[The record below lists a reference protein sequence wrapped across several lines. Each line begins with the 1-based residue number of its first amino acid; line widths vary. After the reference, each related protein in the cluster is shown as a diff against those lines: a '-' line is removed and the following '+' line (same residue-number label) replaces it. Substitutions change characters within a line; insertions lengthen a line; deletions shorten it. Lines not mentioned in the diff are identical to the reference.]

1 MADYILKPHS
11 ETKIQDLIDMAF
23 AAGGGRI
30 VLEPGVHQSG
40 TIYLKSNV
48 ELHLE
53 AGAILRGHTSPDLY
67 DDFRDPGF
75 DGCAPERS
83 RKCLVAAKFA
93 ENISITGPGE
103 IDGCGPAFYDTE
115 HEVGRF
121 WSKPPHPRPRMIQ
134 FYKCK
139 NVHLQNTTFKD
150 SPGWTMWLIECEDVT
165 IDSIR
170 VIGNQMMINN
180 DGIDIDSCRR
190 VAVTNSLFRTGD
202 DCLILRAIRKYA
214 DHHPVCEDITVSNCV
229 LDSRCQGIR
238 IGCPSDECIR
248 NATFTNIAFHGE
260 GNGINI
266 NNPQRYLSAGDQ
278 GRLHLSNLLFSHF
291 VITSNRVPIWI
302 NVEKGVKLRHIGDI
316 TFSDFRITSDN
327 PIRLEGC
334 PETTITD
341 ITLDNI
347 VIQTPAPLPIV
358 TEYVDRLTINNLKT
372 KFQQP

>member
-1 MADYILKPHS
+1 MADYILKPQS
-11 ETKIQDLIDMAF
+11 ETKIQELIDMAF

-75 DGCAPERS
+75 DGCVPERS
-83 RKCLVAAKFA
+83 RKCLIAAKFA
-93 ENISITGPGE
+93 ENISITGLGE
-103 IDGCGPAFYDTE
+103 IDGCGPAFFDTE
-115 HEVGRF
+115 HSVRNF
-121 WSKPPHPRPRMIQ
+121 WGKPPHPRPRLVE

-139 NVHLQNTTFKD
+139 NVHLRDATFKD
-150 SPGWTMWLIECEDVT
+150 CPGWTMWLIECEDVT

-180 DGIDIDSCRR
+180 DGIDIDSCCR

-202 DCLILRAIRKYA
+202 DCLVLRAIRKYT

-248 NATFTNIAFHGE
+248 NATFTNIAFHGD
-260 GNGINI
+260 GSGINI
-266 NNPQRYLSAGDQ
+266 NNPHRYRDAGDQ
-278 GRLHLSNLLFSHF
+278 GRLHLSNLTFSHF
-291 VITSNRVPIWI
+291 VVTTKYVPIWI
-302 NVEKGVKLRHIGDI
+302 NVEKGVKLRHIGDM
-316 TFSDFRITSDN
+316 TFTDFRITSAS

-347 VIQTPAPLPIV
+347 AIQTPDPAPIV
-358 TEYVDRLTINNLKT
+358 TNYVDRLTINNLKT